1 METSRNDENTVLP
14 VGPDLLGFGVE
25 LFHAA
30 LTGNLPSDYEWTE
43 GESAIHVGIKAVI
56 SEIDGHGLELE
67 EELSLLYRILA
78 FGRLIEQ
85 MAEDPRTHGHIA
97 ASSEGYE
104 VSEALIR
111 LAASAAMVTT
121 DDGVLVYDPES
132 VVRGLVN

>member
-1 METSRNDENTVLP
+1 METRRSDESTVLP
-14 VGPDLLGFGVE
+14 VGADLLGFGVE

-30 LTGNLPSDYEWTE
+30 LAGNLPSDYLWTE
-43 GESAIHVGIKAVI
+43 GEPAIHVGINAVI

-104 VSEALIR
+104 VSDALVR
-111 LAASAAMVTT
+111 LAASASMMTT
-121 DDGVLVYDPES
+121 DDGRLVYDPES
-132 VVRGLVN
+132 VARGLAN